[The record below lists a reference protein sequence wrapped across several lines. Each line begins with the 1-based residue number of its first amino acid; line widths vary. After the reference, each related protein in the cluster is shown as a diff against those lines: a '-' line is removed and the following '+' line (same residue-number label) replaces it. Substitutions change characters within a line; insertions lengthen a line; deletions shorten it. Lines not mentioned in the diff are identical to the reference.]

1 MIKSKVINLLLFAG
15 SLLFALALVEI
26 GLRIA
31 GFSFYTFY
39 TADPITGFS
48 HPPNLEGWY
57 REEGEAYIK
66 INSQG
71 LRDREHPI
79 IKPENVVRIAI
90 LGDSYAQALQVPL
103 EKTFWSVIEQK
114 LNTCKPF
121 GTQQTEVINFGV
133 SSYGTAQELLTLRH
147 KVWDYNPEL
156 ILLALTTGNDIRN
169 NSKYLESKDNR
180 QVASMMPFFIYEDG
194 KLVLDN
200 SFVHSATYRR
210 KNGFLWKS
218 FETLS
223 HYFRILQ
230 LLRKVRKDI
239 AHRQMATHNDSAQ
252 NQEIGLDDQVYL
264 PPVDIHWKKA
274 WQVTEGLLLKM
285 RDEIQHKNAKFLVV
299 TLSSPIQV
307 HPERAVREQFMQNLN
322 INSLFYSDNRI
333 KALGERENFEIL
345 IYSCYEINDF
355 IICLGYKGYMVKEYF
370 ADYFLHTSDVTFDI
384 ANNKMKVH
392 QNTAEPWRVTLV
404 DTGEKTQTGGRLK
417 RIQSYLN
424 KNENFCFTYGDGVSN
439 VDLSKLI
446 QFHNQEGT
454 LATLTATSPPGRFGA
469 LNSSYD
475 NPVETY
481 STNVMGTVNVLEA
494 TRHSDTVKAVI
505 IVTSDKC
512 YKNQEWVWGYREN
525 EPMGGHDPYS
535 NSKGCAELVTE
546 AYRHSY
552 FDTERYPQHGVAVGS
567 ARAGNVIGG
576 GDWAKDRLIPDIVNA
591 FIEKR
596 PVLIRHPNAIRP
608 WQHVLEPLHGYLML
622 AERLWEKGPAF
633 AEGWNFGPNE
643 PDAKQVS
650 YIVDHMAQLWGKEA
664 CWKNDASV
672 HPHEANSL
680 KLDCSKAKNRLNWQ
694 PKLSLKTALEW
705 VIEWYQSYS
714 QHEDMRK
721 VTENKINRYH
731 QNRDFA

>member
-26 GLRIA
+26 GLRMA

-48 HPPNLEGWY
+48 HSPNLEGWY

-147 KVWDYNPEL
+147 KVWDYNPDM
-156 ILLALTTGNDIRN
+156 ILLGLTTGNDIRN
-169 NSKYLESKDNR
+169 NSKHLESQLNK

-230 LLRKVRKDI
+230 LLRKVKKDI
-239 AHRQMATHNDSAQ
+239 AHRQMATHSAKS
-252 NQEIGLDDQVYL
+252 QEIGLNDQIYL
-264 PPVDIHWKKA
+264 PPVDVHWESA
-274 WQVTEGLLLKM
+274 WRVTEGLLLKM
-285 RDEIQHKNAKFLVV
+285 GDEIQHKNAKFLVV

-345 IYSCYEINDF
+345 NLAPIFQQYAEKNQ
-355 IICLGYKGYMVKEYF
+355 V
-370 ADYFLHTSDVTFDI
+370 FLHGFE
-384 ANNKMKVH
+384 
-392 QNTAEPWRVTLV
+392 NT
-404 DTGEKTQTGGRLK
+404 
-417 RIQSYLN
+417 
-424 KNENFCFTYGDGVSN
+424 
-439 VDLSKLI
+439 
-446 QFHNQEGT
+446 
-454 LATLTATSPPGRFGA
+454 RFG
-469 LNSSYD
+469 
-475 NPVETY
+475 
-481 STNVMGTVNVLEA
+481 
-494 TRHSDTVKAVI
+494 H
-505 IVTSDKC
+505 
-512 YKNQEWVWGYREN
+512 
-525 EPMGGHDPYS
+525 GHW
-535 NSKGCAELVTE
+535 N
-546 AYRHSY
+546 
-552 FDTERYPQHGVAVGS
+552 
-567 ARAGNVIGG
+567 
-576 GDWAKDRLIPDIVNA
+576 
-591 FIEKR
+591 
-596 PVLIRHPNAIRP
+596 
-608 WQHVLEPLHGYLML
+608 
-622 AERLWEKGPAF
+622 EKGHQLAGELI
-633 AEGWNFGPNE
+633 AET
-643 PDAKQVS
+643 
-650 YIVDHMAQLWGKEA
+650 L
-664 CWKNDASV
+664 C
-672 HPHEANSL
+672 AN
-680 KLDCSKAKNRLNWQ
+680 
-694 PKLSLKTALEW
+694 P
-705 VIEWYQSYS
+705 
-714 QHEDMRK
+714 
-721 VTENKINRYH
+721 
-731 QNRDFA
+731 